1 MALDRGAWDVPCRH
15 FDIGFA
21 PGAYCPDASWMVSL
35 FAPPF
40 PRCSL
45 AYACGPQYAWR
56 SMPRSHS
63 NSTTRFGPARPA
75 AVPDVRRY
83 SVIIQAAKVLI

>member
-15 FDIGFA
+15 FGIGCA
-21 PGAYCPDASWMVSL
+21 RAYCPDASWVVSL

-45 AYACGPQYAWR
+45 
-56 SMPRSHS
+56 
-63 NSTTRFGPARPA
+63 T
-75 AVPDVRRY
+75 
-83 SVIIQAAKVLI
+83 